1 MHSEQVASQVLLQL
15 HSGSDATAVS
25 FGCSPRALE
34 QGPESLAGAQQS
46 AGQD

>member
-25 FGCSPRALE
+25 SGCSDLE
-34 QGPESLAGAQQS
+34 QGSESLAGAQQS